1 VQFLATQ
8 LLLLKIGRERPI
20 WNLNIFVESIHGQ
33 ILQPN
38 LLHRNGLKKFFL
50 LLNRKKKICSLELEK
65 KQFF

>member
-1 VQFLATQ
+1 MQFLASQ

-38 LLHRNGLKKFFL
+38 LLHRNGLK
-50 LLNRKKKICSLELEK
+50 
-65 KQFF
+65 